1 MPYPDLALDDS
12 LRRRLETACRSL
24 PPRLDRTGPAPGHD
38 TLISQHL
45 ETSWERTWRF
55 ASVEAVDAWNAGWEQ
70 VLADTGWSH
79 PALLAPP
86 DVIHAIPGLDLVARI
101 ASQLIHEEV
110 RAGTPPPE
118 VGLGEHFELGVWH
131 HYELRPF
138 PRRQEELLVRL
149 SWSVVDTVGGRAW
162 SVECTRE
169 YDLKRLPSN
178 LPGLLLT
185 ASRCDVVD
193 ATGTGATGS
202 QG

>member
-1 MPYPDLALDDS
+1 LPYPDLTLDDS
-12 LRRRLETACRSL
+12 LRRRLEIVCRGL
-24 PPRLDRTGPAPGHD
+24 PPRRERTGPAPEHE

-45 ETSWERTWRF
+45 ETNWERTWRF
-55 ASVEAVDAWNAGWEQ
+55 ASIEAVHGWNAGWDQ
-70 VLADTGWSH
+70 VLLDPTRSH
-79 PALLAPP
+79 PALLAPA
-86 DVIHAIPGLDLVARI
+86 DVIAAIPGLDVVARI
-101 ASQLIHEEV
+101 ASQLVHEEI

-118 VGLGEHFELGVWH
+118 VGLGEHFELGIWH
-131 HYELRPF
+131 HYEVRPF

-193 ATGTGATGS
+193 ATGPGDIGI